1 MVTPATGS
9 AGLERA
15 DDTRVIETEDSPG
28 SISSP
33 FCEYA
38 KLWRDAGWLGVIP
51 LPERE
56 KSPPPTNYT
65 GNKSTRILFPSNEQI
80 SAWCVD
86 PDYAHGNLGLALG
99 WSVDVDGE
107 QYQVIGVDVDDYESG
122 GRTKTG
128 GSQLKHLETQLGEL
142 PATVISSA
150 RTDGVSGIRFYL
162 APADAEFRGQADKA
176 IEIIQRKHRYAV
188 TWPSAYPLDPTTGEI
203 PAGVVDDGRYHL
215 YPPGVAPDGVNYRDE
230 IASVTTLAKLPDAW
244 VAYLK
249 DAHGSAITP
258 IDSASSP
265 SELSDWATETFNNGD
280 EGSACDEIR
289 RNLAYWRAEIASDPT
304 SHPKI
309 RDAHWQIIKA
319 AREGHTGW
327 LWALEEI
334 KAVYVADVADR
345 SKRTYA
351 ELRGELFRSLT
362 GALRKTKA
370 APGSHHVNPSC
381 TCAQSTGIKVT
392 AAQSNIGTQN
402 GIGGRT
408 PDEIHSGHVRMAHRL
423 ANAYKNRL
431 LSVHGIGWHYWDGK
445 RWQADDSEAR
455 VKRAAMKVIA
465 DAINETIGNPT
476 DEAKRLRSD
485 ARKCESASG
494 LDGMIKVAKALKP
507 FAATVDDIDADPY
520 VLNVANGTVDLH
532 TGILRPHDPADRIT
546 KICNGAYLADAD
558 DPARGGANWSAFLER
573 IQPDDDMRSF
583 TQRLTG
589 VGLVGRIV
597 EHILPILVGKGA
609 NGKSVFCEAI
619 QFALGDYAITAE
631 PDLLMHRDGV
641 HPTGEMDLRGCRW
654 VIVSESEKDRRLAE
668 TTVKRLTAD
677 AKVRARRMRQDFVE
691 FKASHTLMLVT
702 NHKPK
707 VSGDDMA
714 IWRRL
719 RVVPFNV
726 GIPKA
731 EQDKNLG
738 EKLQLEAD
746 AVISWAIAG
755 LVAYWQRGLD
765 EPKQVRFATEKY
777 HQESD
782 AIGRFIAERCE
793 TGPNHKVEPKRLH
806 EAWIGWQTEDGCEPV
821 GLKAFNVAMEERGY
835 ASGRPSNGK
844 RFRRGIGLRAIAENS
859 QITEQKKYS

>member
-1 MVTPATGS
+1 MLAPANGHTGS
-9 AGLERA
+9 RRA
-15 DDTRVIETEDSPG
+15 DDTRGIELDDYPS
-28 SISSP
+28 SVSSP
-33 FCEYA
+33 FLECA
-38 KLWRDAGWLGVIP
+38 KIWRDAGWLGVIP

-99 WSVDVDGE
+99 WPVDVDGE

-188 TWPSAYPLDPTTGEI
+188 TWPSAYPLNPTTGEI

-381 TCAQSTGIKVT
+381 ICAIETDGSSDDDNPLAVANREFWLARPELADIHSFAKCRRIGPWGLLGVALTRALASIPPEVVLPPILGTEASLNFYLALVGVSGGSKTVAIDAGESFVQTTPHIDSVMPGTGEGLAKQYAYVRGATRGSGPQQVGVRSTALLTVDE
-392 AAQSNIGTQN
+392 IGTLTALADRSGQTIMPTLRSAWSGADLGFGN
-402 GIGGRT
+402 GDPTKSPRVHRHRFRLAMVMGVQPDHAGPIFAEATLGTPQRFLWMPTHDDDMLGYDADTGDEPAPLVLPEYPERSLPKRVVAGAASGDRLGLLNTPMPSSALRRLSVPEVARRDVLEANEQRAKLGNWMRSDVVVQSMPSDIDGHLMLMREKVAVGLMRLAQRDGGFTDEDWHLAGMVMSVSNHTRECMQHLRNQRAKQETHGKATRAADFETAKAARIDANADQIGKIGDRIVARLETKDGQTTNRLFLAMFDANART
-408 PDEIHSGHVRMAHRL
+408 PDKRELFDGAIR
-423 ANAYKNRL
+423 NL
-431 LSVHGIGWHYWDGK
+431 LKG
-445 RWQADDSEAR
+445 QR
-455 VKRAAMKVIA
+455 VKAE
-465 DAINETIGNPT
+465 D
-476 DEAKRLRSD
+476 
-485 ARKCESASG
+485 
-494 LDGMIKVAKALKP
+494 
-507 FAATVDDIDADPY
+507 F
-520 VLNVANGTVDLH
+520 VAN
-532 TGILRPHDPADRIT
+532 
-546 KICNGAYLADAD
+546 NG
-558 DPARGGANWSAFLER
+558 
-573 IQPDDDMRSF
+573 
-583 TQRLTG
+583 
-589 VGLVGRIV
+589 
-597 EHILPILVGKGA
+597 
-609 NGKSVFCEAI
+609 
-619 QFALGDYAITAE
+619 
-631 PDLLMHRDGV
+631 
-641 HPTGEMDLRGCRW
+641 
-654 VIVSESEKDRRLAE
+654 AE
-668 TTVKRLTAD
+668 TT
-677 AKVRARRMRQDFVE
+677 KVWLA
-691 FKASHTLMLVT
+691 
-702 NHKPK
+702 
-707 VSGDDMA
+707 
-714 IWRRL
+714 
-719 RVVPFNV
+719 
-726 GIPKA
+726 
-731 EQDKNLG
+731 
-738 EKLQLEAD
+738 
-746 AVISWAIAG
+746 
-755 LVAYWQRGLD
+755 
-765 EPKQVRFATEKY
+765 
-777 HQESD
+777 
-782 AIGRFIAERCE
+782 
-793 TGPNHKVEPKRLH
+793 
-806 EAWIGWQTEDGCEPV
+806 
-821 GLKAFNVAMEERGY
+821 
-835 ASGRPSNGK
+835 
-844 RFRRGIGLRAIAENS
+844 
-859 QITEQKKYS
+859 